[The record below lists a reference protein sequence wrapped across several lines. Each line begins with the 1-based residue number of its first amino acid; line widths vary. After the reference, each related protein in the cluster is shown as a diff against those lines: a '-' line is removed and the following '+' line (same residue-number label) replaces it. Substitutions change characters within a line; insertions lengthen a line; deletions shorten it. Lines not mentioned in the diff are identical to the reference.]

1 MLISKWENPIQRFRF
16 EIKSYTFCSFF
27 PCVPS
32 CFFVL
37 LHARIGF
44 SLAARYSR
52 EILFDFYVGFG
63 PGQRVLKTSVVCC
76 CCRRF
81 ASSTN
86 KIDPIK
92 CETIGNC
99 IIHVEFSQ
107 YFFRLLC
114 SFERRWGWCCCQTVV
129 IARLFVARSLHRLR
143 ATGYGYISTTAS
155 AGDGLHVYRTAY
167 VFEAQ
172 LQ

>member
-1 MLISKWENPIQRFRF
+1 M
-16 EIKSYTFCSFF
+16 CSF
-27 PCVPS
+27 V
-32 CFFVL
+32 FFL
-37 LHARIGF
+37 CSFTHA
-44 SLAARYSR
+44 LAARYSR
-52 EILFDFYVGFG
+52 EIHSDFYVGFG

-81 ASSTN
+81 ACTSASSTN

-107 YFFRLLC
+107 FFLHLLC
-114 SFERRWGWCCCQTVV
+114 SFGARCCQTVV
-129 IARLFVARSLHRLR
+129 IARLFVARFPRRLR
-143 ATGYGYISTTAS
+143 VTGYGYISTAS
-155 AGDGLHVYRTAY
+155 AGDGLHVHRTAY